1 MRAEL
6 TEAEAQAE
14 RQAAKRQAMEEQL
27 LAYQREEAH
36 GVDMAESSSFGSS
49 ELGAAVAAFIGAA
62 GVLPHMGATLAE
74 TGETERRKLL
84 GYVEQVSAW
93 VEGCRKAL
101 GTMQAHVEIK

>member
-1 MRAEL
+1 
-6 TEAEAQAE
+6 
-14 RQAAKRQAMEEQL
+14 MEEQL

>member
-1 MRAEL
+1 
-6 TEAEAQAE
+6 
-14 RQAAKRQAMEEQL
+14 MEEQL

-74 TGETERRKLL
+74 TGETERRRLL

>member
-1 MRAEL
+1 
-6 TEAEAQAE
+6 
-14 RQAAKRQAMEEQL
+14 MEEQL

-36 GVDMAESSSFGSS
+36 GVDMAKQQ
-49 ELGAAVAAFIGAA
+49 LRQRDLARRVAAFTGAA

-101 GTMQAHVEIK
+101 GTMQAHVVIK